1 MRASSGP
8 STYELP
14 EVQRYGSRA
23 CFGLR
28 KLSNRCFHRS
38 ASDRSALRG
47 CRKLFSSPCGSGASH
62 RCVHRVEWVAI
73 AKFTRAL
80 GSSFAPELS
89 AASGPWSAH
98 ERCSRFTTVPAGSFE
113 FARRALPAS
122 SSRLRRRYASGR
134 AACRSSQARAK
145 AHSPTHE
152 CVQVIE
158 CRDGGQSDHPAISA
172 INWTAFSAVCS
183 AVAWSTILVCC
194 KPVVSNGHC
203 IRPAHRRA
211 QGTT

>member
-122 SSRLRRRYASGR
+122 SSRLGRRYASGR
-134 AACRSSQARAK
+134 AACRSSCARAK

-152 CVQVIE
+152 RVQVIE
-158 CRDGGQSDHPAISA
+158 RRDGMSLELNGTVVAGGGHDRAGGRFAGRARRQCSSI
-172 INWTAFSAVCS
+172 TA
-183 AVAWSTILVCC
+183 CC
-194 KPVVSNGHC
+194 ASRTSCQHFG
-203 IRPAHRRA
+203 A
-211 QGTT
+211 